1 MIYFIRNTQYLG
13 WVSLQRYRNN
23 CSLDDN
29 RVSAQR
35 ARLKTE
41 LNIEMCDSMDFFSG
55 FFKAGWTLIMLDHHQ
70 IPLIV
75 YGWLLQIN
83 NQ

>member
-41 LNIEMCDSMDFFSG
+41 LNLEMCDSMDFFPD
-55 FFKAGWTLIMLDHHQ
+55 FLRLKTLLASDYVG
-70 IPLIV
+70 PSSNSFDCL
-75 YGWLLQIN
+75 WLAFAN
-83 NQ
+83 